1 MQCENCKVSLT
12 PGSHARNEFF
22 YRKIKEISF
31 MYHLLF
37 EGLEILID
45 AGVVSFIN
53 SLRAETLG
61 ECKEVEVQVGGI
73 EESCISFVL

>member
-1 MQCENCKVSLT
+1 MRELQGIVNSGFACTQCV
-12 PGSHARNEFF
+12 F
-22 YRKIKEISF
+22 YRNIKKISF

-45 AGVVSFIN
+45 AGVASFIN

-61 ECKEVEVQVGGI
+61 ECKEVKVQVGGI